1 MSNIL
6 DQKGVGQL
14 SIFVI
19 KKSLFQEQMYDII
32 QLELLHIVFRQW
44 RQWTVALYRGWL
56 YGYLWCTYLYV
67 YIRYA
72 ASCHFRPNQWQ
83 KVAYSPFGHKTT
95 PSSLGNVDGVIF
107 LSNISR
113 AVVMQ
118 QLFLYLYTI
127 IYKFIRQWWFDCK
140 KDGSGSHPFVYSF
153 QICF

>member
-44 RQWTVALYRGWL
+44 MQWTVALCRGWL

-72 ASCHFRPNQWQ
+72 SSCHFRPNQWQ

-95 PSSLGNVDGVIF
+95 PSAPRKCWRGNFLKQYLSGCRHATTLFYIYILSSKKLFVNNDLGETIRNLVVI
-107 LSNISR
+107 
-113 AVVMQ
+113 
-118 QLFLYLYTI
+118 LFLH
-127 IYKFIRQWWFDCK
+127 F
-140 KDGSGSHPFVYSF
+140 
-153 QICF
+153 